1 MTRRVGRFLAS
12 AALLAGSVVAL
23 DRSAASADSNQLTG
37 TATGA
42 TTFGG
47 NNDLWQS
54 NTRKAFESQGS
65 SCPWTYA
72 GAYFDPSIP
81 PSALHNAPQAGNA
94 GRLRIFVDCIN
105 EPHGVLEPTPNEMAA
120 FAWERVRTTVPSA
133 PVKMQLTDNVVA
145 LVNADVPY
153 WLDGRFPVL
162 TTVSLASASTTI
174 TLRPLRITTT
184 WGDGNTSVCETP
196 VPAKPAAAC
205 VYRFRKPS
213 TALPGKVFSATH
225 DILWSA
231 TWANRAGESGS
242 FESVTRQTTSQV
254 KVVPFEPHTTSSR
267 SV

>member
-1 MTRRVGRFLAS
+1 MNRNVVRLIAV
-12 AALLAGSVVAL
+12 AACLAGAVVTL
-23 DRSAASADSNQLTG
+23 VRGPAAADSNQLTG
-37 TATGA
+37 TAAGS
-42 TTFGG
+42 TTAGG
-47 NNDLWQS
+47 NNDLWHS

-81 PSALHNAPQAGNA
+81 PSALHNAPETGNA

-120 FAWERVRTTVPSA
+120 FAWERIRTTVPSP

-162 TTVSLASASTTI
+162 ATVSLASTSTTI
-174 TLRPLRITTT
+174 TLRPVRITTT

-196 VPAKPAAAC
+196 APAKPATAC

-213 TALPGKVFSATH
+213 NALPGKVFSATH

-231 TWANRAGESGS
+231 TWANRSGESGS
-242 FESVTRQTTSQV
+242 FESVTRQTTSEV

-267 SV
+267 GA